1 MGLIS
6 LNCHV
11 FEWKF
16 IRCFCRELFE
26 ESSLKSD
33 DLKEIGLIDF
43 EFVGDPQILEV
54 HVFTTSK
61 FEGEPTESSGII
73 LHCMFKDL

>member
-1 MGLIS
+1 MFFDGNLFF
-6 LNCHV
+6 V
-11 FEWKF
+11 
-16 IRCFCRELFE
+16 FCRELFE

-73 LHCMFKDL
+73 SHCTV

>member
-1 MGLIS
+1 MKIYS
-6 LNCHV
+6 S
-11 FEWKF
+11 
-16 IRCFCRELFE
+16 CFCRELFE

-33 DLKEIGLIDF
+33 DLEEIGLIDF

-61 FEGEPTESSGII
+61 FEGEQTESSGIKSQ
-73 LHCMFKDL
+73 CTV